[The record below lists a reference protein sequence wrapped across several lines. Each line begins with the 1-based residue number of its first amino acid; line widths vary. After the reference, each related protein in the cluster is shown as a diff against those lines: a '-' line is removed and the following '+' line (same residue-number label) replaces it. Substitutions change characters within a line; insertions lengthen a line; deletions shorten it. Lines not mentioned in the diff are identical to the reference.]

1 MSRVFDFQIEA
12 GQITLPGSGSASTT
26 GDDSHPQAG
35 LLNDDSEALNVG
47 DGVWQMVNLS
57 GNYFGTPAVTVT
69 AVSGSDDNN
78 TVYHPGGNSMLHV
91 RELKYTTGTWSM
103 EIFGEAYTTVSYQVL
118 GKTIDVQR

>member
-12 GQITLPGSGSASTT
+12 GQVTLPGSGSA
-26 GDDSHPQAG
+26 AG
-35 LLNDDSEALNVG
+35 APGEDLTPG
-47 DGVWQMVNLS
+47 DGVWKMINLS
-57 GNYFGTPAVTVT
+57 GNYFGTPSVTVT
-69 AVSGSDDNN
+69 AVSGSDESN